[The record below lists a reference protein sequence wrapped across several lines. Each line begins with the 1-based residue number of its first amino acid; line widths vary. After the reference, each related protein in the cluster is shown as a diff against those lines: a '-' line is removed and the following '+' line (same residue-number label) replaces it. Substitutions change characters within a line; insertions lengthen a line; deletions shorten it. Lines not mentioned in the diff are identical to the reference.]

1 MIVNRPA
8 LERQLGEGI
17 AALGLALPAD
27 APDRLLDYLELL
39 TRWNR
44 TYNLTAV
51 REPAAMVTRHLLDSL
66 AVLPWV
72 AGNHACDLGSGA
84 GLPGLV
90 LAIAAP
96 ERAWHL
102 IDANGKKARF
112 LRAAVRELALAN
124 VTVLQQR
131 VGQAQGSFDSVTSRA
146 FASLSD
152 MLAWGGHLLAPG
164 GRWLAMKGR
173 DWEAERDALPPG
185 FRITDAPRLDVPGL
199 AAQRR
204 LVIVERVAPAA

>member
-1 MIVNRPA
+1 MNATRPE
-8 LERQLGEGI
+8 LERQLRHGI
-17 AALGLALPAD
+17 GALELALPPD
-27 APDRLLDYLELL
+27 APARLLDYRELL

-66 AVLPWV
+66 AVLPYLTG
-72 AGNHACDLGSGA
+72 ASACDLGSGA

-90 LAIAAP
+90 LALAAP
-96 ERAWHL
+96 ERSWHL

-112 LRAAVRELALAN
+112 LRTAVRELALAN
-124 VTVLQQR
+124 VTVIQQR
-131 VGQAQGSFDSVTSRA
+131 VEQAQGGFDSVTSRA
-146 FASLSD
+146 FASLPD

-173 DWEAERDALPPG
+173 DGQRERDALPPG
-185 FRITDAPRLDVPGL
+185 FRITDIPQLDVPGL
-199 AAQRR
+199 AAARR
-204 LVIVERVAPAA
+204 LLIVERAAPAA